1 MTDLRG
7 KVAIVTGASSGI
19 GRAIASQL
27 AAAGAKVVLAARRA
41 DLLADL
47 QKEIEAGGGQALV
60 VATDVVNRA
69 QVQRLVAAAEAH
81 FGDVDILVNNAGVMY
96 YTLMK
101 NLREEEWH
109 RQVDVNVKG
118 VLNCVACVLTKM
130 MARKSGHI
138 VNMSSNAARK
148 GFEGLAVYSGT
159 KFFLEGM
166 AQGMR
171 AELKGSGV
179 RLTNIQPGDVQT
191 ELLQHSSDREALG
204 LAADGSTEVLKAEDV
219 AKAVIFALQQ
229 PHYVA
234 VNEVLVEPRDDPCF

>member
-1 MTDLRG
+1 MSENDL
-7 KVAIVTGASSGI
+7 
-19 GRAIASQL
+19 
-27 AAAGAKVVLAARRA
+27 
-41 DLLADL
+41 
-47 QKEIEAGGGQALV
+47 
-60 VATDVVNRA
+60 
-69 QVQRLVAAAEAH
+69 
-81 FGDVDILVNNAGVMY
+81 ILP
-96 YTLMK
+96 
-101 NLREEEWH
+101 H
-109 RQVDVNVKG
+109 SQVDVNVKG

-179 RLTNIQPGDVQT
+179 RVTNIQPGDVQT

-204 LAADGSTEVLKAEDV
+204 LAADGSTEVLKPEDV
-219 AKAVIFALQQ
+219 AKAVMYALQQ